1 LNLWVQTYLIADCL
15 LKQSLM
21 LGVYKLQRKKRLMIP
36 ILFLLPSIIF
46 LATFVYIPLIQ
57 NFYNSFF
64 DFSVFSQTKTFVG
77 LENFKILLS
86 DKVVSVALLNNFKYA
101 VISVVF
107 QVGFALVLAYILEN
121 HVFRRVAPFFRVV
134 YFMPVMISISV
145 IALLFGFVYNP
156 QMGLLNSFLE
166 LVGLESLAKVWLGNS
181 TTAIY
186 AVIAMSQWQSIGF
199 IMMLFIVAIQKIPKE
214 LYEAADIDGAGSIRK
229 FFSVT
234 VPQVKETIFVNTLIT
249 ITGSMLVFNEPYILT
264 NGGPGFSSMTMSV
277 HMYQVGFV
285 KDNMGYASTL
295 AVIIFLLT
303 AILALIQIRISR
315 TGKDD

>member
-1 LNLWVQTYLIADCL
+1 
-15 LKQSLM
+15 M
-21 LGVYKLQRKKRLMIP
+21 LRKNKMIP
-36 ILFLLPSIIF
+36 ILFLLPSMIF
-46 LATFVYIPLIQ
+46 LLIFVYIPLIQ
-57 NFYNSFF
+57 NFYNSLF

-77 LENFKILLS
+77 LDNFKLLLS
-86 DKVVSVALLNNFKYA
+86 DKVVTVALLNNFKYA
-101 VISVVF
+101 VISVAL
-107 QVGFALVLAYILEN
+107 QVGFALVLAYILEDRI
-121 HVFRRVAPFFRVV
+121 FRKVAPFFRVV

-166 LVGLESLAKVWLGNS
+166 LIGLESWAKVWLGNS

-214 LYEAADIDGAGSIRK
+214 LYEAADIDGAGKIRQ
-229 FFSVT
+229 FFSIT

-277 HMYQVGFV
+277 HMYQVGFL

-295 AVIIFLLT
+295 AIVIFLLT
-303 AILALIQIRISR
+303 ALLALIQIRISR

>member
-1 LNLWVQTYLIADCL
+1 
-15 LKQSLM
+15 M
-21 LGVYKLQRKKRLMIP
+21 LRRKNRMIP
-36 ILFLLPSIIF
+36 ILFLLPSFIF
-46 LATFVYIPLIQ
+46 LVVFVYFPLIQ

-77 LENFKILLS
+77 LENFKILLK
-86 DKVVSVALLNNFKYA
+86 DKVVRVALINNFLYAIISVAL
-101 VISVVF
+101 

-121 HVFRRVAPFFRVV
+121 KFFRKLAPFFRVV

-145 IALLFGFVYNP
+145 IALLFGFIYNP

-166 LVGLESLAKVWLGNS
+166 LIGLEILSEAWLGNAD
-181 TTAIY
+181 TAIY

-214 LYEAADIDGAGSIRK
+214 LYEAADIDGAGNIRK

-234 VPQVKETIFVNTLIT
+234 VPQVKEAIFVNTLIT
-249 ITGSMLVFNEPYILT
+249 VTGSMLVFNEPYILT

-277 HMYQVGFV
+277 HMYQQGFF

-295 AVIIFLLT
+295 AMIIFVLT

>member
-1 LNLWVQTYLIADCL
+1 
-15 LKQSLM
+15 M
-21 LGVYKLQRKKRLMIP
+21 LRKKRLIFP

-77 LENFKILLS
+77 LENFRILLS
-86 DKVVSVALLNNFKYA
+86 DKVVSVALINNFKYA
-101 VISVVF
+101 VISVVL

-121 HVFRRVAPFFRVV
+121 QVFRRVAPFFRVV

-277 HMYQVGFV
+277 HMYQVGFF

-315 TGKDD
+315 TGRDD